1 MSTKILGV
9 VIIECHGL
17 PAGVIRAPIPNLIL
31 DRLELLPS
39 IRQESIARILRE
51 HVWERIG
58 LLILRVGSVGILAH
72 LKVDFEIFLTPYPFF
87 VVLGHL

>member
-1 MSTKILGV
+1 MSAKILGV
-9 VIIECHGL
+9 VIVECHGL
-17 PAGVIRAPIPNLIL
+17 PAGMIRTPIPNLIL
-31 DRLELLPS
+31 DRLELFPS

-72 LKVDFEIFLTPYPFF
+72 LQVDFEILLAPYPFF